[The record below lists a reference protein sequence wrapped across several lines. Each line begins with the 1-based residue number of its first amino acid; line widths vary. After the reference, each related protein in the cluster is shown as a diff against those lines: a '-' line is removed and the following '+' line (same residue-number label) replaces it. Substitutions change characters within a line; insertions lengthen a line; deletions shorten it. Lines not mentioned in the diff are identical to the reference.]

1 MIKTLCSM
9 KEKAIP
15 VLHSYWVAGGF
26 PGPGAGG
33 AGAGGSVGGSGA
45 VMVKVARP
53 KFL

>member
-1 MIKTLCSM
+1 M
-9 KEKAIP
+9 KEKVIP
-15 VLHSYWVAGGF
+15 ILHSYWVAGWF

>member
-1 MIKTLCSM
+1 MCST
-9 KEKAIP
+9 KGKAIP

-26 PGPGAGG
+26 PGPGAGC
-33 AGAGGSVGGSGA
+33 AGVGGSAGGSGA

>member
-1 MIKTLCSM
+1 MCSR

-15 VLHSYWVAGGF
+15 VLHSYWVAGRF
-26 PGPGAGG
+26 PRPGVGG
-33 AGAGGSVGGSGA
+33 AGAGGSSGGLGA